1 MRPALVRPCSSPPPT
16 LIAASQ
22 AMINGLAR
30 PQRKRLLAGDK
41 EPLLGPIPVQRSSK
55 TRRVT
60 YLADHSRRFL
70 ALSLR
75 NMEVDFWKKAVYS
88 PYPPASI

>member
-1 MRPALVRPCSSPPPT
+1 MHVATTDLDCRLPRDDQRPRSSSST
-16 LIAASQ
+16 KTAV
-22 AMINGLAR
+22 GGR
-30 PQRKRLLAGDK
+30 K

-75 NMEVDFWKKAVYS
+75 NIDVNFWKKAAYAS
-88 PYPPASI
+88 YPLRTGPSLAS

>member
-1 MRPALVRPCSSPPPT
+1 
-16 LIAASQ
+16 LIAAFH
-22 AMINGLAR
+22 AMINGLAWP

-75 NMEVDFWKKAVYS
+75 KIDVDFWKKAVYIS
-88 PYPPASI
+88 YPRDD

>member
-1 MRPALVRPCSSPPPT
+1 
-16 LIAASQ
+16 
-22 AMINGLAR
+22 MINGLAWP

-75 NMEVDFWKKAVYS
+75 KIDVDFWKKAVYIS
-88 PYPPASI
+88 YPPASAAAGAAISVGAVAG